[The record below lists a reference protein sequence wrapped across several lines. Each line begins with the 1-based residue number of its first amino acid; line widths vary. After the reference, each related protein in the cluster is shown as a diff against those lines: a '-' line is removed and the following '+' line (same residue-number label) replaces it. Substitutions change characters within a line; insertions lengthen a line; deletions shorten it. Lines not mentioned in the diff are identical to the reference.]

1 MKSEEGVELQ
11 AAYYKWCAEALPEV
25 FKKFQ
30 LGPEGSFASAI
41 IMTDANTD
49 GTFAADPSVGP

>member
-1 MKSEEGVELQ
+1 MKSEEGTELQ

-25 FKKFQ
+25 FKK
-30 LGPEGSFASAI
+30 LHVGPNGSFVSAI

-49 GTFAADPSVGP
+49 GTAAADPSVRP